1 MDKELL
7 KYLASLLLFGTNGVI
22 ASKIAASSSQIVLG
36 RIILGLALMGTVA
49 IITRKA
55 GAQAGKPSAKSVVLL
70 ALSGASLGAGW
81 LFLFEAFERVGVGLS
96 MLIYYCG
103 SVLIMALSPLFF
115 KEKISAGKA
124 CCFGLVLVG
133 ACLVNGSSVASGAD
147 PIGVGYACIA
157 ALSYA
162 GLIVLG
168 KKSTDIGGA
177 KRGSIQ
183 MAGAL
188 AAALAITVAEGWPG
202 LSIPASSICWM
213 LLLGLVN
220 TGIGCLVYFNAISMI
235 DSQKVAVCG
244 YVEPLS
250 SVAFS
255 AIFLHEALSP
265 AQLAGGA
272 LIIAGAIAFE
282 LAGRKAAEPPA
293 SRLQAGYGRTRHWHV
308 PQGKDLHLRQH

>member
-1 MDKELL
+1 MSNDVRDYHWAMDKELL

-22 ASKIAASSSQIVLG
+22 ASKIAIDSSQIVLG
-36 RIILGLALMGTVA
+36 RIVLGLAFMGTVA
-49 IITRKA
+49 IATRA
-55 GAQAGKPSAKSVVLL
+55 RDGATAKPGAKNLVLL

-81 LFLFEAFERVGVGLS
+81 LFLFAAFGRIGVGLS

-103 SVLIMALSPLFF
+103 SVLVMALSPLFF
-115 KEKISAGKA
+115 GEKITAGKA

-147 PIGVGYACIA
+147 PLGVGFACIA

-162 GLIVLG
+162 GLIILG
-168 KKSTDIGGA
+168 KKAQGICGA
-177 KRGSIQ
+177 KRGAIQ

-188 AAALAITVAEGWPG
+188 AAALTIMAFKGGPAF
-202 LSIPASSICWM
+202 SIPPSNIGWM

-220 TGIGCLVYFNAISMI
+220 TGFGCLIYFNAVSRL

-244 YVEPLS
+244 YLEPLS

-255 AIFLHEALSP
+255 AVFLHEALG
-265 AQLAGGA
+265 ALQMIGGA
-272 LIIAGAIAFE
+272 LIIAGAVAFE
-282 LAGRKAAEPPA
+282 LAGRKAPTCP
-293 SRLQAGYGRTRHWHV
+293 SLRKRCRNR
-308 PQGKDLHLRQH
+308 RQHAL